1 MNELIFKVEE
11 SPEGGYIA
19 RALGVSIFTE
29 ADSLADLPDQ
39 LRDAVRCHFDE
50 GKVPKVIIR
59 MGDASS
65 CSK

>member
-11 SPEGGYIA
+11 SPKGGYIA

-29 ADSLADLPDQ
+29 ADSLADLQ
-39 LRDAVRCHFDE
+39 QQVQAAVRCHFDE
-50 GKVPKVIIR
+50 GKDPKITIMVD
-59 MGDASS
+59 DASS